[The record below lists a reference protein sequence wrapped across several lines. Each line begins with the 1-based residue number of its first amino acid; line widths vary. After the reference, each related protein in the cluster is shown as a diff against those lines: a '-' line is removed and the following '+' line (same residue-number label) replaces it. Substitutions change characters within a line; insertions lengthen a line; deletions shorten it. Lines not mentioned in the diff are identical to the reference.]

1 MALRIALVSFEYP
14 PDSGFGGIATYVA
27 QAAALLT
34 ARGHNVEV
42 FASSTIRNHCER
54 IDGILVHWMLENN
67 RDDFPVV
74 AGHRIAERHKQQAF
88 DVLESPEY
96 FADGRKAIELLPQ
109 LPLVVR
115 LHTPSRLIIEMSWSH
130 PSYYPLTRFRE
141 LVKSFLMIC
150 LNKSGKIPF
159 VNPKQYWYSIDQ
171 TEKQFTRK
179 ANRVVALC
187 HDMKLFA
194 QGHWKI
200 DPTCLV
206 VSPNVYH
213 PNKQLLAIQ
222 PNQRG
227 MCFGYFGRLERRK
240 GVDLWVKA
248 IPGILKQFPEA
259 RFRFVGKSMNYSSG
273 LTYLQ
278 WIKSYLNDHL
288 DRIDFVDH
296 VPLSEMPHQYELV
309 DICVF
314 PSRWENFPNVCLEAM
329 SAGKAVVASHFGG
342 MAEMLPTPE
351 FGLTINPFNTNEL
364 IEAACRLLKNP
375 EERIRMGMAARERV
389 LKEYNHDRIGQ
400 AMESIY
406 HEAIANK
413 QHQILKSNK

>member
-27 QAAALLT
+27 QADALLT
-34 ARGHNVEV
+34 ARGHEVEV

-54 IDGILVHWMLENN
+54 VDGITVHWILEHN
-67 RDDFPVV
+67 RDDFPVI

-96 FADGRKAIELLPQ
+96 FADGRKASELIPN

-115 LHTPSRLIIEMSWSH
+115 LHTPSRLIIEMSWTHSH
-130 PSYYPLTRFRE
+130 YYPLTRIRA
-141 LVKSFLMIC
+141 LIKSFLMIC
-150 LNKSGKIPF
+150 FNKSGKIPI
-159 VNPKQYWYSIDQ
+159 VNPKQYWYLIDQ
-171 TEKQFTRK
+171 TEKKFTQK
-179 ANRVVALC
+179 ADRVVALC

-194 QGHWKI
+194 QRYWKI
-200 DPTCLV
+200 DPSRLV

-222 PNQRG
+222 PNRNG

-248 IPGILKQFPEA
+248 IPGILKQFPDA
-259 RFRFVGKSMNYSSG
+259 RFRFVGKSMNYSPG
-273 LTYLQ
+273 ITYIQ
-278 WIKSYLNDHL
+278 WIKSYLKDYL
-288 DRIDFVDH
+288 DRIEFIDH
-296 VPLSEMPHQYELV
+296 VPLNEMPHQYEVV

-329 SAGKAVVASHFGG
+329 SAGKAVLASHFGG
-342 MAEMLPTPE
+342 MAEMLPDRM
-351 FGLTINPFNTNEL
+351 FGLTINPFKTSEL
-364 IEAACRLLKNP
+364 VDAACRLLNNP
-375 EERIRMGMAARERV
+375 DERIRMGLAARERV
-389 LKEYNHDRIGQ
+389 MKEYNHNRIGLE
-400 AMESIY
+400 METIY
-406 HEAIANK
+406 QEAIAYK
-413 QHQILKSNK
+413 QRQILQVK